1 VQVRS
6 SRCSLKAPAADVDSS
21 NVPSDSFPIAGAT
34 VNLLLGHAT
43 VPEVEVLYAGT
54 QPPMA
59 LFGHLGALGFNGL
72 VPTPPPADAI
82 DWQTPDPAS
91 GRAFSVRPFA
101 GRAVGRLDVH
111 AAERER
117 ALDATRYVLGRL
129 AGSEAPALASVAT
142 VNGAANGN
150 GHRPSSTAGDA
161 APVGGTT
168 ASARQDGADAF
179 TLTTP
184 GVPAVGV
191 ATAAAPTSSS
201 LVQLEVVLDELSA
214 DRARLALSGL
224 AEVTDERVITWTTEQ
239 TYRGSTT
246 TTRHRAAR
254 LLVELA
260 AGDVDTMRAALA
272 PYRPRSIGVP
282 ARG

>member
-1 VQVRS
+1 V
-6 SRCSLKAPAADVDSS
+6 ADVDSS
-21 NVPSDSFPIAGAT
+21 SVPSDSFPISGAT
-34 VNLLLGHAT
+34 VNLVIGHST

-59 LFGHLGALGFNGL
+59 LFGHLGALGFVGL
-72 VPTPPPADAI
+72 VPTPPPAEAI

-101 GRAVGRLDVH
+101 GRAVGRLEAH
-111 AAERER
+111 AAERDR

-129 AGSEAPALASVAT
+129 AGAEAPTLSSVAT
-142 VNGAANGN
+142 ASGTANGN
-150 GHRPSSTAGDA
+150 GHRPPSTGGTA
-161 APVGGTT
+161 APLAGLAAT
-168 ASARQDGADAF
+168 ARQDGADAF

-184 GVPAVGV
+184 GVPAAGI
-191 ATAAAPTSSS
+191 ATGPAPTSSS

-224 AEVTDERVITWTTEQ
+224 ATVADERVITWTTEQ

-254 LLVELA
+254 LLVEVA
-260 AGDVDTMRAALA
+260 PDDVDTMRAALA